1 MAPKRPYM
9 ASRWFQDEPKQPQDG
24 PKRASGRPRM
34 AQEGPRNAQIGSQA
48 GPGEALRELP
58 KGNRN
63 QLGSK
68 KRSGTLP
75 GPSRTPPGK
84 VLGPIRAHQT
94 HPEKPK
100 SLSKLWLLSAWSD
113 NFTSFPLRRARGS
126 RTSQSER
133 QGSRCQGRGSR
144 GSRTDQMGK
153 IVLSLHDLPKTCMNH
168 PLKVPADTVVS
179 DRAIGRIHRPHPHPH
194 PPPHLHPHRPHSHR
208 NPRQRLV

>member
-1 MAPKRPYM
+1 
-9 ASRWFQDEPKQPQDG
+9 
-24 PKRASGRPRM
+24 M
-34 AQEGPRNAQIGSQA
+34 AQEGPRNAPIGPQA
-48 GPGEALRELP
+48 RPGEALRELQ

-94 HPEKPK
+94 HPERPK
-100 SLSKLWLLSAWSD
+100 SLSKLLFLSAWSE
-113 NFTSFPLRRARGS
+113 NFISFPLRRARGS

-168 PLKVPADTVVS
+168 PLKVAADTIVS
-179 DRAIGRIHRPHPHPH
+179 DRVIGRIHRPHPHP
-194 PPPHLHPHRPHSHR
+194 PPHPHPHRPHPHR

>member
-9 ASRWFQDEPKQPQDG
+9 ASRWLQDEPKQSQDG

-34 AQEGPRNAQIGSQA
+34 AQEGPRNAPIGPQA
-48 GPGEALRELP
+48 GPGEALRELQ

-75 GPSRTPPGK
+75 GPSQTPPGK

-144 GSRTDQMGK
+144 GSPTDQMGK
-153 IVLSLHDLPKTCMNH
+153 IVLGLNWSGSSTRPR
-168 PLKVPADTVVS
+168 PY
-179 DRAIGRIHRPHPHPH
+179 PHPNPH
-194 PPPHLHPHRPHSHR
+194 HQDNPSHHHRHR
-208 NPRQRLV
+208 RGYALGRSSLYWIGS

>member
-1 MAPKRPYM
+1 M
-9 ASRWFQDEPKQPQDG
+9 ASRRAKTAPRRPQEGLREAPDG
-24 PKRASGRPRM
+24 PRG
-34 AQEGPRNAQIGSQA
+34 AQERAKIGPQA
-48 GPGEALRELP
+48 GPGEALRELQ

-75 GPSRTPPGK
+75 GPSQTPPGK

-153 IVLSLHDLPKTCMNH
+153 IVLGLNWSGSSTRPR
-168 PLKVPADTVVS
+168 PY
-179 DRAIGRIHRPHPHPH
+179 PHP
-194 PPPHLHPHRPHSHR
+194 
-208 NPRQRLV
+208 NPLTSTSFLLRCFAGTVAGFAAGSWILKTIWFSICSWRVHHKA